1 MPSRNRNDSAR
12 RDRGEPPCP
21 PAGEPSSTFRRI
33 LVPLDGSRTAE
44 HALRHASAIGRSPG
58 AEIELLRVLEAHV
71 PVPHPMLEAVDWRLL
86 QLEAEAYLEAIA
98 ARLRAQGL
106 TVGTAVA
113 VGRAADEIV
122 RCVRDE
128 GVDLV
133 VVSAYGHGGV
143 CEFAAGG
150 TVHKLLSLVTCSV
163 LLIRPT
169 EEGAPP
175 EAPAEYRRILAAV
188 NGSAAAEW
196 ALCHAAGIARAQG
209 AELLV
214 LHVDRVAA
222 PAWSGLPPD
231 AEEVEL
237 TERLETLRRRRARAY
252 LDRMQARLASA
263 DVRVRGLLTTAER
276 VEQGILAVAAE
287 EAVDLIAVSAHGQD
301 AAPGAWGAVPERLL
315 ARSRI
320 PVLVFQDRPDPSR
333 PGRR

>member
-1 MPSRNRNDSAR
+1 MPARNRDHPAR
-12 RDRGEPPCP
+12 RDGDDRPG
-21 PAGEPSSTFRRI
+21 ASGGARSATFRRL

-44 HALRHASAIGRSPG
+44 HAVRHASAIGRSLG
-58 AEIELLRVLEAHV
+58 AQIRLLRVLEAHV
-71 PVPHPMLEAVDWRLL
+71 PLPHPMLEAVDWRLL
-86 QLEAEAYLEAIA
+86 ELEAEAYLEAIA
-98 ARLRAQGL
+98 ARLRTQGL
-106 TVGTAVA
+106 EVGTAVV
-113 VGRAADEIV
+113 VGKAADEIV
-122 RCVRDE
+122 RCVREE

-188 NGSAAAEW
+188 NGSAVAEW
-196 ALCHAAGIARAQG
+196 ALCHAAGVARAQG

-222 PAWSGLPPD
+222 PAWNGLPPD
-231 AEEVEL
+231 PEEVEL

-252 LDRMQARLASA
+252 LDRMQAMLASPGLQ
-263 DVRVRGLLTTAER
+263 VRGLLTTAER
-276 VEQGILAVAAE
+276 VEQGILAVAGE
-287 EAVDLIAVSAHGQD
+287 EAVDLIAVSAHGRD

-315 ARSRI
+315 ARSPV
-320 PVLVFQDRPDPSR
+320 PVLVFQDRPHPSR
-333 PGRR
+333 PNRR